1 MAAVS
6 FAELAAAIRRD
17 ELSARAAR
25 ARPPVPPPSPEGVAA
40 LVLVEAA
47 AGLRSGSDPE
57 LVEHPNRAVKV
68 ALRRRGFP
76 HSEDRRGDV
85 GRAAYGAVRDEMR
98 KRHPD
103 WPDKGCLERLAAE
116 EGTRALRA
124 LLLKA
129 ADACGERT
137 RLGR

>member
-1 MAAVS
+1 MS
-6 FAELAAAIRRD
+6 FAELAAGIRRD
-17 ELSARAAR
+17 EVIARAAR
-25 ARPPVPPPSPEGVAA
+25 VRPPLPPPSPEGVAA

-57 LVEHPNRAVKV
+57 LVEHPNRAVSM

-76 HSEDRRGDV
+76 HRESRRGDV
-85 GRAAYGAVRDEMR
+85 GRAAYGAVRREMR

-103 WPDKGCLERLAAE
+103 WADDRCLERLAAE